1 METGAF
7 KQPGGHSLQLE
18 FQDSNMSPAF
28 SLLPVNSGVGHGFTD
43 YSLVQQ
49 SDSEFAPLRA
59 YPDDSVASEKFN
71 ILPRDQTTCV
81 SDCGSLTQLPLGQ
94 TEILSDGGS
103 NGFSISQHSLSPGDQ
118 SRREEVIHPPMM
130 AAANEKKEIISR
142 DYTDGKE
149 EVRETQ
155 INASDKPVGEASED
169 ETLFLSKDVSVQH
182 LMKILQKDVGM
193 STNSSSAAS
202 SETSGKRTGSFTE
215 ESKFTKVCKLV
226 TDQSIASRECPPGEA
241 SFPPQQAHQPN
252 EVLNQPVQQQ
262 TLSLEVCNITMGSRS
277 TKPDNDSEVLR
288 RELLSEVERCKSSE
302 GESKNTQQPNNTTLR
317 QSLTE
322 QVKAMSEGKPSVV
335 KTNMSGA
342 PLTGPFSAGVERV
355 HREHDLWSSGN
366 QTGID
371 GSYLNFL
378 PQSQSTPGVFNAPP
392 ESTVKVKLGTL
403 SSIQSIEN
411 NSYHASRGNAPQP
424 LVPVGDTIL
433 SDTTNQLPECSSSAK
448 VQSLP
453 SLNYM
458 QKVDAWRANHSSG
471 NTSLFDSLALQGFS
485 GISPKKKA
493 YDAVSDHLNRILSQ
507 QIRSVQQPP
516 VSEAANHSA
525 TQTSSAT
532 ASGSSSPRRGE
543 AVGSAP
549 SDKDNTGATAPP
561 SASPCGRSQ
570 SHSSLSTVVMS
581 VQKDQQTERRPE
593 AETTHCPD
601 PTSKDQTPPHMS
613 LGHFSDVS
621 LDRDLTLSSSQD
633 SHGEIKLG
641 TSIGASSVSLELDN
655 YVPYW
660 NSKPSTPP
668 LLLKPRELNI
678 DERIPL
684 YLHNLGIDQSPAT
697 ILTPFAPRG
706 PIREPEFSPT
716 EFCTLK
722 GSTGTPTKSTHPSE
736 GGSPHKGEFSMSSI
750 LSVDSSI
757 SIPHSL
763 DSLGP
768 AVSIPEWTRQ
778 TLPASDTEVLQS
790 ECRLACNVSL
800 AEYSCSTSPPCQQQ
814 KDESLISSAN
824 ITQLENKFGSDASL
838 MFNASHKETILE
850 SHMQRS
856 HSLNQ
861 STQASFVDS
870 RALLE
875 IHKLVSHAET
885 VLATGSSASFS
896 ASPSGPCLLS
906 DQDISLKKKTSRLQD
921 SSLFSTSMSRDPR
934 THPSLLWSRSSSD
947 LMLTSEKQRQGCVGL
962 QSKNSSWQ
970 PSYQSTQALITG
982 PSTVTYSDSTIGDA
996 GTSLVPSKSAR
1007 RTEPEGCNAAPPD
1020 KVSTQLPV
1028 IQTSPAVSTQQ
1039 LISAETAAN
1048 VEEEGLNTPISA
1060 GHSSSSLVIFESHD
1074 QEVMSDGS
1082 SESSLGVRVATLL
1095 QSASPATMVS
1105 STPSNTDQEE
1115 SKAREWIKLKLSG
1128 QHCEPLQLDEED
1140 RRQID
1145 KIKRELLLKNPMNNL
1160 QSTDTE
1166 SSAASSV
1173 KVSRECNPSHSA
1185 EACSDNN
1192 QPVQGLYATPP
1203 SSSTQRQ
1210 IGPRPA
1216 LEAQV
1221 CEIAAREGVT
1231 LPIKKPQTLTSI
1243 TITTR
1248 RRSTSPSPSTSP
1260 APPFSPTPDPLHL
1273 TELSRETDQPT
1284 AAKQDEEGWV
1294 ASAKVTSRESPSV
1307 SERGSSSAHSRKRQ
1321 DTLGGQYEEPLP
1333 PFQRGVLKKH
1343 ESPQDFRQDNKIYVQ
1358 NTSASASFVKS
1369 SVTTGHV
1376 SHVHFTVSPKAP
1388 VKTVSTDV
1396 DSSHPTTT
1404 SRLPCEEFTSLRCS
1418 STATSSPD
1426 EGVGLS
1432 SLPEWCNAK
1441 ESVIRHQSERSLHS
1455 SMFKT
1460 VVPKGRPTS
1469 MSTETFTPHHRSE
1482 TPPRTFTT
1490 ETPVPVLLPYKPPG
1504 SEELFYIPQ
1513 TEADFSSTEQSDT
1526 TMESTHTGSDD
1537 AVPPN
1542 FGSEVLGHQDPGVDR
1557 GVTIR
1562 HTEGIYSKRQK
1573 TAAFTMQEPGHKA
1586 ADKSPSNISPSP
1598 SSTTETLM
1606 SNDALK
1612 MDQGT
1617 SPVHFLQNEPEPT
1630 LERLQPVSKEADY
1643 DKGSSHLVP
1652 QKDWEQGK
1660 SSPGLLQPATQ
1671 QNSLDQLWQKFC
1683 DSWTMEESRPTRDRE
1698 SSLLERLER
1707 LSRLIHSTRAAAVS
1721 QVQKEVYHHPEQKH
1735 GRGEEETLRRMER
1748 MEAFEEVKRGGRKDD
1763 PPLSLKHQVEE
1774 TSQCVE
1780 GDSHASS
1787 SSSFSLSSSQ
1797 SQHLSPADRDE
1808 SETLSTVS
1816 GSMSTVDTARLVQAF
1831 GADKIQHL
1839 KTKSSL
1845 SKLYSNIDRQ
1855 KEGRQQRRGRHSD
1868 SPAIS
1873 MLSETMD
1880 TDVSVAAD
1888 TSSTSTYTLPPH
1900 QGPSRTLECKRA
1912 VRVANKSIQA
1922 GELEIVRNGTRRHTR
1937 DVGTVFPSPGESGQI
1952 SSNSSNTVRGR
1963 GSQRSPSKAQI
1974 GQKQRKSRKSPLKP
1988 YPEGVSWFIPADD
2001 LRSEARK
2008 ENKPMQ
2014 GPSVLRRNT
2023 AWFEPYSKV
2032 NSWREPLRQR
2042 QIHEDGCEHQP
2053 EPHPDPTA
2061 KTYSGLI
2068 VSLQEALERHRPE
2081 FISRSRQRVKR
2092 LALQVEERKLQTAFT
2107 RNREV
2112 FVQLG
2117 EPERLPR
2124 PAGAALLRRAV
2135 PRKEMIWRS
2144 KQIYDNLPEVR
2155 WRREE
2160 ERRKADYQTYRLNA
2174 QLYNRRI
2181 TNRVLG
2187 RRSAWQ

>member
-736 GGSPHKGEFSMSSI
+736 
-750 LSVDSSI
+750 
-757 SIPHSL
+757 
-763 DSLGP
+763 
-768 AVSIPEWTRQ
+768 
-778 TLPASDTEVLQS
+778 
-790 ECRLACNVSL
+790 
-800 AEYSCSTSPPCQQQ
+800 
-814 KDESLISSAN
+814 
-824 ITQLENKFGSDASL
+824 
-838 MFNASHKETILE
+838 
-850 SHMQRS
+850 
-856 HSLNQ
+856 
-861 STQASFVDS
+861 
-870 RALLE
+870 
-875 IHKLVSHAET
+875 
-885 VLATGSSASFS
+885 
-896 ASPSGPCLLS
+896 
-906 DQDISLKKKTSRLQD
+906 
-921 SSLFSTSMSRDPR
+921 
-934 THPSLLWSRSSSD
+934 
-947 LMLTSEKQRQGCVGL
+947 
-962 QSKNSSWQ
+962 
-970 PSYQSTQALITG
+970 
-982 PSTVTYSDSTIGDA
+982 
-996 GTSLVPSKSAR
+996 
-1007 RTEPEGCNAAPPD
+1007 
-1020 KVSTQLPV
+1020 
-1028 IQTSPAVSTQQ
+1028 
-1039 LISAETAAN
+1039 
-1048 VEEEGLNTPISA
+1048 
-1060 GHSSSSLVIFESHD
+1060 
-1074 QEVMSDGS
+1074 
-1082 SESSLGVRVATLL
+1082 
-1095 QSASPATMVS
+1095 
-1105 STPSNTDQEE
+1105 
-1115 SKAREWIKLKLSG
+1115 EWIKLKLSG

-2124 PAGAALLRRAV
+2124 PAGIISRSKIVLNNLVKKSTAISPKHLHTSTGAALLRRAV